1 MANTEARQQVLLINT
16 ERAEIRNRAIGWS
29 AEDGWQASEY
39 ARTDR
44 AVGLMGYFR
53 GWYAYPTVY
62 HAIGDGWR
70 LLAPPVQEEDGTWTW
85 WLVRDVTRENA
96 THPIGGDK

>member
-1 MANTEARQQVLLINT
+1 MRPAHQCPSTYTADGYTAPCSLPIDH
-16 ERAEIRNRAIGWS
+16 
-29 AEDGWQASEY
+29 DGWQASEY

-70 LLAPPVQEEDGTWTW
+70 LLAPPDQEEDGTWTW

-96 THPIGGDK
+96 THPIGTER